1 MNSDGLEKF
10 ALGMIVAVIV
20 FLLLR
25 REFGKHAATPN
36 GSMSLETGGSHG
48 TSKSTGGGCGCGG
61 QGKAEVIPI
70 GGESY
75 TATGSY
81 GASSVTPETTDTEND
96 LAFEKSFLMGLKT
109 TYG

>member
-36 GSMSLETGGSHG
+36 GSISLETGSRG
-48 TSKSTGGGCGCGG
+48 TTKSTGGCGCGG